1 MPLVDLPACHFERPL
16 PRSIRL
22 FIREAKR
29 RIERFRRERRV
40 PAFVPCDFRA
50 VYAALLALEESEY
63 LRGHSFCEWG
73 SGFGVTTCLAAM
85 LGYEARGIE
94 IEDELVDAARMLA
107 DDFGV
112 DVEFVQGSFIPTGGD
127 TFVDAAANCAWMTG
141 VAGGGYET
149 LGLDPADFDVI
160 FAYPWP
166 DEEHLTA
173 ALFESYAREGA
184 VLLTDHEACGL
195 RLRRSCSAGNGLP
208 GPS

>member
-1 MPLVDLPACHFERPL
+1 MPLVDLPACHHQPPL

-22 FIREAKR
+22 FIREANR
-29 RIERFRRERRV
+29 RIEQFRREHHLPAYV
-40 PAFVPCDFRA
+40 PTDFPA
-50 VYAALLALEESEY
+50 VSAALLALEESDY
-63 LRGHSFCEWG
+63 LSGQWFCEWG

-94 IEDELVDAARMLA
+94 IEQELVDAARALA

-112 DVEFVQGSFIPTGGD
+112 DVEFVQGSFVPAGGD
-127 TFVDAAANCAWMTG
+127 TFADVAADCAWMTG
-141 VAGGGYET
+141 RAGGGHEA

-173 ALFESYAREGA
+173 ELFESYAREGA
-184 VLLTDHEACGL
+184 VLLTDHEAGGL
-195 RLRRSCSAGNGLP
+195 RLRRSCSTMSPGLDEN
-208 GPS
+208 